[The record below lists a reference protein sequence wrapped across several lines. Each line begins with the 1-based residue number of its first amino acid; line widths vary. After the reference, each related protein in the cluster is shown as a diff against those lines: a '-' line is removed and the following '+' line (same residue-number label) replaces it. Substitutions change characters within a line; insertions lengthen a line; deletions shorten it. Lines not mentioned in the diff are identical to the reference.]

1 MFDTDIL
8 AAIKA
13 GMKGELDSVTVY
25 EDAAKVASGEVKEFF
40 AERAEAE
47 KRHFNYLLGYYRNQV
62 VHLTPERNIEAEL
75 GGGWRSAII
84 GKDFL
89 GQVAASRHLTAAVA
103 AALHLEADAVALY
116 SDWAGRTT
124 DPELKGLLEML
135 ASWEKRHYDDLLVIQ
150 EELERHYF
158 DINNFQPF

>member
-1 MFDTDIL
+1 MFDIDIL

-25 EDAAKVASGEVKEFF
+25 EDAAKAATGKVKEFF
-40 AERAEAE
+40 TERAEAE
-47 KRHFNYLLGYYRNQV
+47 KRHFNYLLGYYRDKV

-89 GQVAASRHLTAAVA
+89 GQVAASRHLTAAIA

-116 SDWAGRTT
+116 SDWATRTT
-124 DPELKGLLEML
+124 TPELKSLLEMM
-135 ASWEKRHYDDLLVIQ
+135 ATWEKQHYDDLLVIQ
-150 EELERHYF
+150 EELEQHYF

>member
-1 MFDTDIL
+1 MFDAEIL

-25 EDAAKVASGEVKEFF
+25 EDAAKAATGQVREFF
-40 AERAEAE
+40 AERAETE
-47 KRHFNYLLGYYRNQV
+47 KQHFNYLLAYYRNKV
-62 VHLTPERNIEAEL
+62 VHLTPERNIQAEL

-89 GQVAASRHLTAAVA
+89 GQVAASRHLTAAIA
-103 AALHLEADAVALY
+103 AALHLEKDAVELY
-116 SDWAGRTT
+116 TDWASRTQT
-124 DPELKGLLEML
+124 PELKNLLEML
-135 ASWEKRHYDDLLVIQ
+135 AGWEKKHYDDLLIIQ